1 MLKKEELERLLSR
14 AMASEADFAEIFE
27 EDGLSEGISM
37 LNDTVETVNRNQKSG
52 IGIRLYKG
60 VQSVYGYS
68 NQQDMTSLEALVD
81 DLRDGLGLLEKEVSI
96 SLKEVAIEN
105 RHPVQI
111 NPFDVPLK
119 DKIALLKRVDCA
131 AKAVDEKIQKT
142 TTGLSSIRQ
151 SVQISNSEGRLVR
164 DTRIRTRLVCSAY
177 AQENENMQSGFY
189 GPGASAGLE
198 FYEDV
203 TPESIGQEASRVALV
218 LLEAKD
224 CPSGKMPVIIDN
236 GFGGVIFHEACG
248 HAMEATSVAKNQSV
262 FANKIG
268 QQIAS
273 TKVTAIDDGTIPNA
287 WGSENIDDEGNLQ
300 EKRVLIKDGICTS
313 YMIDRLNAR
322 RMGCQSTGSA
332 RRQSYKYEPTSRMSN
347 TYIAA
352 GTDSF
357 EEMFEGIEKG
367 LYAKNMGGGSVDPQT
382 GEFNFA
388 VTEGYLIENGKITVP
403 VKGASL
409 IGTGSEILM
418 NIDRVSDNLSRGQG
432 MCGSISGSIAVD
444 VGQPAIRV
452 SSITVGGTSNE

>member
-1 MLKKEELERLLSR
+1 MLKKEELESLLSR
-14 AMASEADFAEIFE
+14 AMSSEADFAEIFE

-37 LNDTVETVNRNQKSG
+37 LNDTVESVNRNQKSG

-81 DLRDGLGLLEKEVSI
+81 DLRGGLGFSDEKVTI
-96 SLKEVAIEN
+96 SLKEEKIEN

-111 NPFDVPLK
+111 NPLDAPLK
-119 DKIALLKRVDCA
+119 DKIALLKRADRA
-131 AKAVDEKIQKT
+131 AKEGKDKIQKT
-142 TTGLSSIRQ
+142 TTGLSSICQ
-151 SVQISNSEGRLVR
+151 NVQISNSEGKLVY

-177 AQENENMQSGFY
+177 AQDGDNMQSGFF

-198 FYEDV
+198 FYEEV
-203 TPESIGQEASRVALV
+203 TPESIGKEASRVALV

-273 TKVTAIDDGTIPNA
+273 RKVTAIDDGTIPNG

-300 EKRVLIKDGICTS
+300 QKRVLIKDGICTS
-313 YMIDRLNAR
+313 YMVDRLNGR
-322 RMGCQSTGSA
+322 RMGVESTGSG

-432 MCGSISGSIAVD
+432 MCGSISGSLAVD

>member
-1 MLKKEELERLLSR
+1 MLKKEELEALLSR
-14 AMASEADFAEIFE
+14 AMSSEADFAEIFE

-37 LNDTVETVNRNQKSG
+37 LNDTVESVNRNQKSG

-68 NQQDMTSLEALVD
+68 NQQDLASLEALVD
-81 DLRDGLGLLEKEVSI
+81 DLRGGLGFSDEKVTI
-96 SLKEVAIEN
+96 SLKEEKIEN

-111 NPFDVPLK
+111 NPLEAPLK
-119 DKIALLKRVDCA
+119 DKIALLKRADFA
-131 AKAVDEKIQKT
+131 AKEGKDKIQKT
-142 TTGLSSIRQ
+142 TTGLSSICQ
-151 SVQISNSEGRLVR
+151 NVQISNSEGRLVK

-177 AQENENMQSGFY
+177 AQDGDNMQSGFY

-198 FYEDV
+198 FYEEV
-203 TPESIGQEASRVALV
+203 TPESIGKEASRVALV

-273 TKVTAIDDGTIPNA
+273 TKVTAIDDGTIPNG

-300 EKRVLIKDGICTS
+300 QKRVLIKDGICTS
-313 YMIDRLNAR
+313 YMVDRLNGR
-322 RMGCQSTGSA
+322 RMGVESSGSG

-432 MCGSISGSIAVD
+432 MCGSISGSLAVD

>member
-1 MLKKEELERLLSR
+1 MLKKEELEALLSR
-14 AMASEADFAEIFE
+14 AMSSEADFAEIFE

-37 LNDTVETVNRNQKSG
+37 LNDTVESVNRNQKSG

-68 NQQDMTSLEALVD
+68 NQQDLASLEALVD
-81 DLRDGLGLLEKEVSI
+81 DLRGGLGFSDEKVTI
-96 SLKEVAIEN
+96 SLKEEKIEN

-111 NPFDVPLK
+111 NPLEAPLK
-119 DKIALLKRVDCA
+119 DKIALLKRADFA
-131 AKAVDEKIQKT
+131 AKEGKDKIQKT
-142 TTGLSSIRQ
+142 TTGLSSICQ
-151 SVQISNSEGRLVR
+151 NVQISTSEGKLVR

-177 AQENENMQSGFY
+177 AQDGDNMQSGFY

-198 FYEDV
+198 FYEEV
-203 TPESIGQEASRVALV
+203 TPESIGKEASRVALV
-218 LLEAKD
+218 LLKAKD

-273 TKVTAIDDGTIPNA
+273 TKVTAIDDGTIPNG

-300 EKRVLIKDGICTS
+300 QKRILIKDGICTS
-313 YMIDRLNAR
+313 YMVDRLNGR
-322 RMGCQSTGSA
+322 RMGVESTGSG

-432 MCGSISGSIAVD
+432 MCGSISGSLAVD

>member
-1 MLKKEELERLLSR
+1 MLSKEQLESLLSR

-27 EDGLSEGISM
+27 EDGITEGISM
-37 LNDTVETVNRNQKSG
+37 LNETVESVNRNQKSG
-52 IGIRLYKG
+52 VGIRLYKG

-68 NQQDMTSLEALVD
+68 NQQDMTSLESLVD
-81 DLRDGLGLLEKEVSI
+81 DLRGGLGITNQQTSIVLIEEKIENKHPVKI
-96 SLKEVAIEN
+96 NPLNASLKEKV
-105 RHPVQI
+105 
-111 NPFDVPLK
+111 
-119 DKIALLKRVDCA
+119 ALLSRLDQS
-131 AKAVDEKIQKT
+131 AKAVDEKIVKT
-142 TTGLSSIRQ
+142 TSGLTSVQ
-151 SVQISNSEGRLVR
+151 QNVQISNSEGKLVK
-164 DTRIRTRLVCSAY
+164 DTRIRCRMVCSAY
-177 AQENENMQSGFY
+177 AQDGDNMQSGFF

-198 FYEDV
+198 FFDST
-203 TPESIGQEASRVALV
+203 TPESIAQEASRVALV

-248 HAMEATSVAKNQSV
+248 HAMEATSVSKNQSV
-262 FANKIG
+262 FANKLG

-273 TKVTAIDDGTIPNA
+273 SKVTAIDDGTIPNG

-300 EKRVLIKDGICTS
+300 QKRVLIQDGICTS
-313 YMIDRLNAR
+313 YMIDRLNGR
-322 RMGCQSTGSA
+322 RMGMESTGSA

-357 EEMFEGIEKG
+357 EEMFEGIERG

-388 VTEGYLIENGKITVP
+388 VTEGYLIENGKISYP

-409 IGTGSEILM
+409 IGSGSEILM
-418 NIDRVSDNLSRGQG
+418 NIDRVSDNLKRGQG
-432 MCGSISGSIAVD
+432 MCGSISGSINVD

-452 SSITVGGTSNE
+452 SSITVGGTANE

>member
-68 NQQDMTSLEALVD
+68 NQQDMSSLEALVD
-81 DLRDGLGLLEKEVSI
+81 DLRGGLGLLEKEVSI

-119 DKIALLKRVDCA
+119 DKIALLKRVDCS
-131 AKAVDEKIQKT
+131 AKAVDDKIQKT

-151 SVQISNSEGRLVR
+151 NVQISNSEGRLVR

>member
-1 MLKKEELERLLSR
+1 MLKKEELEALLSR
-14 AMASEADFAEIFE
+14 AMSSEADFAEIFE

-37 LNDTVETVNRNQKSG
+37 LNDTVESVNRNQKSG

-68 NQQDMTSLEALVD
+68 NQQDMASLEALVD
-81 DLRDGLGLLEKEVSI
+81 DLRGGLGFSDEKVTI
-96 SLKEVAIEN
+96 SLKEEKIEN

-111 NPFDVPLK
+111 NPLEAPLK
-119 DKIALLKRVDCA
+119 DKIALLKRADFA
-131 AKAVDEKIQKT
+131 AKEGKDKIQKT
-142 TTGLSSIRQ
+142 TTGLSSICQ
-151 SVQISNSEGRLVR
+151 NVQISTSEGKLVR

-177 AQENENMQSGFY
+177 AQDGDNMQSGFY

-198 FYEDV
+198 FYEEV
-203 TPESIGQEASRVALV
+203 TPESIGKEASRVALV

-273 TKVTAIDDGTIPNA
+273 TKVTAIDDGTIPNG

-300 EKRVLIKDGICTS
+300 QKRVLIKDGICTS
-313 YMIDRLNAR
+313 YMVDRLNGR
-322 RMGCQSTGSA
+322 RMGVESSGSG

-347 TYIAA
+347 TYIAS

-432 MCGSISGSIAVD
+432 MCGSISGSLAVD

>member
-1 MLKKEELERLLSR
+1 MLKKEELEALLSR
-14 AMASEADFAEIFE
+14 AMSSEADFAEIFE

-37 LNDTVETVNRNQKSG
+37 LNDTVESVNRNQKSG

-68 NQQDMTSLEALVD
+68 NQQDLASLEALVD
-81 DLRDGLGLLEKEVSI
+81 DLRGGLGFSDEKVTI
-96 SLKEVAIEN
+96 SLKEEKIEN

-111 NPFDVPLK
+111 NPLEAPLK
-119 DKIALLKRVDCA
+119 DKIALLKRADFA
-131 AKAVDEKIQKT
+131 AKEGKDKIQKT
-142 TTGLSSIRQ
+142 TTGLSSICQ
-151 SVQISNSEGRLVR
+151 NVQISTSEGKLVR

-177 AQENENMQSGFY
+177 AQDGDNMQSGFY

-198 FYEDV
+198 FYEEV
-203 TPESIGQEASRVALV
+203 TPESIGKEASRVALV

-273 TKVTAIDDGTIPNA
+273 TKVTAIDDGTIPNG

-300 EKRVLIKDGICTS
+300 QKRVLIKDGICTS
-313 YMIDRLNAR
+313 YMVDRLNGR
-322 RMGCQSTGSA
+322 RMGVESTGSG

-432 MCGSISGSIAVD
+432 MCGSISGSLAVD

>member
-1 MLKKEELERLLSR
+1 MLSKEQLESLLSR

-27 EDGLSEGISM
+27 EDGITEGISM
-37 LNDTVETVNRNQKSG
+37 LNETVESVNRNQKSG
-52 IGIRLYKG
+52 VGIRLYKG

-68 NQQDMTSLEALVD
+68 NQQDMTSLESLVD
-81 DLRDGLGLLEKEVSI
+81 DLRGGLGITDQQTSIVLIEEKIENKHPVKI
-96 SLKEVAIEN
+96 NPLNASLKEKV
-105 RHPVQI
+105 
-111 NPFDVPLK
+111 
-119 DKIALLKRVDCA
+119 ALLSRLDQS
-131 AKAVDEKIQKT
+131 AKAVDEKIVKT
-142 TTGLSSIRQ
+142 TSGLTSVQ
-151 SVQISNSEGRLVR
+151 QNVQISNSEGKLVK
-164 DTRIRTRLVCSAY
+164 DTRIRCRMVCSAY
-177 AQENENMQSGFY
+177 AQDGDNMQSGFF

-198 FYEDV
+198 FFDST
-203 TPESIGQEASRVALV
+203 TPESIAQEAARVALV

-248 HAMEATSVAKNQSV
+248 HAMEATSVSKNQSV
-262 FANKIG
+262 FANKLG

-273 TKVTAIDDGTIPNA
+273 SKVTAIDDGTIPNG

-300 EKRVLIKDGICTS
+300 QKRVLIQDGICTS
-313 YMIDRLNAR
+313 YMIDRLNGR
-322 RMGCQSTGSA
+322 RMGMESTGSA

-357 EEMFEGIEKG
+357 EEMFEGIERG

-388 VTEGYLIENGKITVP
+388 VTEGYLIENGKISYP

-409 IGTGSEILM
+409 IGSGSEILM
-418 NIDRVSDNLSRGQG
+418 NIDRVSDNLKRGQG
-432 MCGSISGSIAVD
+432 MCGSISGSINVD

-452 SSITVGGTSNE
+452 SSITVGGTANE

>member
-1 MLKKEELERLLSR
+1 MLKKEELESLLSR
-14 AMASEADFAEIFE
+14 AMSSEADFAEIFE

-37 LNDTVETVNRNQKSG
+37 LNDTVESVNRNQKSG

-81 DLRDGLGLLEKEVSI
+81 DLRGGLGFSDEKVTI
-96 SLKEVAIEN
+96 SLKEEKIEN

-111 NPFDVPLK
+111 NPLDAPLK
-119 DKIALLKRVDCA
+119 DKIALLKRADRA
-131 AKAVDEKIQKT
+131 AKEGKDKIQKT
-142 TTGLSSIRQ
+142 TTGLSSICQ
-151 SVQISNSEGRLVR
+151 NVQISNSEGKLVY

-177 AQENENMQSGFY
+177 AQDGDNMQSGFF

-198 FYEDV
+198 FYEEV
-203 TPESIGQEASRVALV
+203 TPESIGKEASRVALV

-268 QQIAS
+268 EQIAS
-273 TKVTAIDDGTIPNA
+273 SKVTAIDDGTIPNG

-300 EKRVLIKDGICTS
+300 QKRVLIKDGICTS
-313 YMIDRLNAR
+313 YMVDRLNGR
-322 RMGCQSTGSA
+322 RMGVESTGSG

-432 MCGSISGSIAVD
+432 MCGSISGSLAVD

>member
-1 MLKKEELERLLSR
+1 MLSKEQLESLLSR

-27 EDGLSEGISM
+27 EDGITEGISM
-37 LNDTVETVNRNQKSG
+37 LNETVESVNRNQKSG
-52 IGIRLYKG
+52 VGIRLYKG

-68 NQQDMTSLEALVD
+68 NQQDMTSLESLVD
-81 DLRDGLGLLEKEVSI
+81 DLRGGLGITDQQTSIVLTEEKIENKHPVKI
-96 SLKEVAIEN
+96 NPLNASLKEKV
-105 RHPVQI
+105 
-111 NPFDVPLK
+111 
-119 DKIALLKRVDCA
+119 ALLSRLDQS
-131 AKAVDEKIQKT
+131 AKAVDEKIVKT
-142 TTGLSSIRQ
+142 TSGLTSVQ
-151 SVQISNSEGRLVR
+151 QNVQISNSEGKLVK
-164 DTRIRTRLVCSAY
+164 DTRIRCRMVCSAY
-177 AQENENMQSGFY
+177 AQDGDNMQSGFF

-198 FYEDV
+198 FFDST
-203 TPESIGQEASRVALV
+203 TPESIAQEAARVALV

-248 HAMEATSVAKNQSV
+248 HAMEATSVSKNQSV
-262 FANKIG
+262 FANKLG

-273 TKVTAIDDGTIPNA
+273 SKVTAIDDGTIPNG

-300 EKRVLIKDGICTS
+300 QKRVLIQDGICTS
-313 YMIDRLNAR
+313 YMIDRLNGR
-322 RMGCQSTGSA
+322 RMGMESTGSA

-357 EEMFEGIEKG
+357 EEMFEGIERG

-388 VTEGYLIENGKITVP
+388 VTEGYLIENGKISYP

-409 IGTGSEILM
+409 IGSGSEILM
-418 NIDRVSDNLSRGQG
+418 NIDRVSDNLKRGQG
-432 MCGSISGSIAVD
+432 MCGSISGSINVD

-452 SSITVGGTSNE
+452 SSITVGGTANE

>member
-1 MLKKEELERLLSR
+1 MLKKEELESLLSR
-14 AMASEADFAEIFE
+14 AMTSEADFAEIFE
-27 EDGLSEGISM
+27 EDGQSEGISM

-68 NQQDMTSLEALVD
+68 NQQDMASLEALVD
-81 DLRDGLGLLEKEVSI
+81 DLRGGLGFSDKKASI
-96 SLKEVAIEN
+96 ALKEVAIEN
-105 RHPVQI
+105 HHPVQV
-111 NPFDVPLK
+111 NPFEVSLE
-119 DKIALLKRVDCA
+119 DKIDLLKRVDSA

-151 SVQISNSEGRLVR
+151 NVQISNSEGRLVR

-177 AQENENMQSGFY
+177 AQEGENMQSGFY

-203 TPESIGQEASRVALV
+203 SPERIGQEASRVALV

-367 LYAKNMGGGSVDPQT
+367 LYAKNMGGGSVNPQT

-418 NIDRVSDNLSRGQG
+418 NIDRVSDNLKRGQG

>member
-1 MLKKEELERLLSR
+1 MLKKEELESLLSR
-14 AMASEADFAEIFE
+14 AMSSEADFAEIFE

-37 LNDTVETVNRNQKSG
+37 LNDTVESVNRNQKSG

-81 DLRDGLGLLEKEVSI
+81 DLRGGLGFSDEKVTI
-96 SLKEVAIEN
+96 SLKEEKIEN

-111 NPFDVPLK
+111 NPLDAPLK
-119 DKIALLKRVDCA
+119 DKIALLKRADRA
-131 AKAVDEKIQKT
+131 AKEGKDKIQKT
-142 TTGLSSIRQ
+142 TTGLSSICQ
-151 SVQISNSEGRLVR
+151 NVQISNSEGKLVY

-177 AQENENMQSGFY
+177 AQDGDNMQSGFF

-198 FYEDV
+198 FYEEV
-203 TPESIGQEASRVALV
+203 TPESIGKEASRVALV

-273 TKVTAIDDGTIPNA
+273 SKVTAIDDGTIPNG

-300 EKRVLIKDGICTS
+300 QKRVLIKDGICTS
-313 YMIDRLNAR
+313 YMVDRLNGR
-322 RMGCQSTGSA
+322 RMGVESTGSG

-432 MCGSISGSIAVD
+432 MCGSISGSLAVD

>member
-1 MLKKEELERLLSR
+1 MLSKEQLESLLTR

-27 EDGLSEGISM
+27 EDGITEGISM
-37 LNDTVETVNRNQKSG
+37 LNETVESVNRNQKSG
-52 IGIRLYKG
+52 VGIRLYKG

-68 NQQDMTSLEALVD
+68 NQQDMTSLESLVD
-81 DLRDGLGLLEKEVSI
+81 DLRGGLGITDQQTSIVLTEEKIENKHSVKI
-96 SLKEVAIEN
+96 NPLNASLKEKV
-105 RHPVQI
+105 
-111 NPFDVPLK
+111 
-119 DKIALLKRVDCA
+119 ALLSRLDQS
-131 AKAVDEKIQKT
+131 AKAVDEKIVKT
-142 TTGLSSIRQ
+142 TSGLTSVQ
-151 SVQISNSEGRLVR
+151 QNVQISNSEGKLVK
-164 DTRIRTRLVCSAY
+164 DTRIRCRMVCSAY
-177 AQENENMQSGFY
+177 AQDGDNMQSGFF

-198 FYEDV
+198 FFDTT
-203 TPESIGQEASRVALV
+203 TPESIAQEAARVALV

-248 HAMEATSVAKNQSV
+248 HAMEATSVSKNQSV
-262 FANKIG
+262 FANKLG

-273 TKVTAIDDGTIPNA
+273 SKVTAIDDGTIPNG

-300 EKRVLIKDGICTS
+300 QKRVLIQDGICTS
-313 YMIDRLNAR
+313 YMIDRLNGR
-322 RMGCQSTGSA
+322 RMGMESTGSA

-357 EEMFEGIEKG
+357 EEMFEGIERG

-388 VTEGYLIENGKITVP
+388 VTEGYLIENGKISYP

-409 IGTGSEILM
+409 IGSGSEILM
-418 NIDRVSDNLSRGQG
+418 NIDRVSDNLKRGQG
-432 MCGSISGSIAVD
+432 MCGSISGSINVD

-452 SSITVGGTSNE
+452 SSITVGGTANE